1 MRSIFI
7 KINGLK
13 TISYFLILFTYL
25 YIIVFTF
32 FHNRKSD
39 GYVLGDWLINYQDGG
54 FKRRGLSGSFFFFL
68 QDLTGFQLNILVF
81 LVQVIIITIFFYFFV
96 KIIVSKSITLWYLSL
111 LLSPLG
117 FIAYFNCVDYVGKKE
132 FILFAIFS
140 YFVYQINCSTL
151 TRKKEYIICILIF
164 IATLFHEIVFFF
176 IPYFVLLLIIYNK
189 NINFKLYIKYFLAGF
204 VPVILILFF
213 GNEINEGNSLQILKE
228 RGVVINN
235 GIFFW
240 NVNEREYIV
249 SQAKDYSLYVISFLI
264 SFFHIKFYLKI
275 EKLDEKIGWG
285 FLFAFLYTLP
295 LFLLAID
302 WGRWFYIH
310 MIMIIM
316 VLGFLLKAKKD
327 GDLSKTQFVINKS
340 NIVLLLFIVFSLA
353 YRVEMSGKGF
363 SFEGFFYR
371 VFFVPLELIHKM
383 M

>member
-240 NVNEREYIV
+240 NINEREYIV

>member
-302 WGRWFYIH
+302 CGRWFYIH

>member
-189 NINFKLYIKYFLAGF
+189 NINFKLYIFL
-204 VPVILILFF
+204 
-213 GNEINEGNSLQILKE
+213 
-228 RGVVINN
+228 
-235 GIFFW
+235 
-240 NVNEREYIV
+240 
-249 SQAKDYSLYVISFLI
+249 
-264 SFFHIKFYLKI
+264 
-275 EKLDEKIGWG
+275 LD
-285 FLFAFLYTLP
+285 
-295 LFLLAID
+295 LFL
-302 WGRWFYIH
+302 
-310 MIMIIM
+310 
-316 VLGFLLKAKKD
+316 
-327 GDLSKTQFVINKS
+327 
-340 NIVLLLFIVFSLA
+340 
-353 YRVEMSGKGF
+353 
-363 SFEGFFYR
+363 
-371 VFFVPLELIHKM
+371 
-383 M
+383 